1 MKRLSL
7 VPLLAVIA
15 FAALIGS
22 AADASKHKSTKPK
35 EGQYQAAPDT
45 KGDYYGGAWSLVKDG
60 SKFVMVPYD
69 SYAGVAYPAPA
80 KCAGGQ
86 LLPPEETV
94 PVSATGRFHY
104 KRSFSKDDGYGLQF
118 SVDWKGKWKSS
129 RRVEGKVKITAGASD
144 AGSKP
149 CKESYDWLGNYALPL
164 APGTVAP

>member
-1 MKRLSL
+1 MRRLLTTALAAVL
-7 VPLLAVIA
+7 VPATIAV
-15 FAALIGS
+15 
-22 AADASKHKSTKPK
+22 AADASKPKGKAPK

-94 PVSATGRFHY
+94 SVSATGRFHF
-104 KRSFSKDDGYGLQF
+104 KKSFSKDDGYGLAF

-129 RRVEGKVKITAGASD
+129 RRVEGTIKITAGASD
-144 AGSKP
+144 AGTKP
-149 CKESYDWLGNYALPL
+149 CKESFDWLGNYALPL